1 MTTWYECRVKSLKVD
16 QGGFERKV
24 TDTYLLDA
32 VSYTNAEARVYEIMP
47 TITKG
52 DFQVVKISPSNITE
66 IINNGDGEWWWK
78 AKISLVTID
87 EEGGKEKKVNN
98 YLLVSADNMAAA
110 VVYLSEGLS
119 YMLVPY
125 FLESMVL
132 SQVVEVYP
140 YSLANGVAK
149 MEANKPTPNL
159 PPLRDGLS
167 KEGNSEEVEEEGD
180 DE

>member
-1 MTTWYECRVKSLKVD
+1 MQTWYECKVKSLKVD
-16 QGGFERKV
+16 EGGFERKV

-32 VSYTNAEARVYEIMP
+32 VSYTDAETRIFEIMP

-52 DFQVVKISPSNITE
+52 EFQVVKISPSNITE
-66 IINNGDGEWWWK
+66 IINNGNGEWWWK

-87 EEGGKEKKVNN
+87 EEGGREKKMNN

-125 FLESMVL
+125 FLESMAV
-132 SQVVEVYP
+132 SPIIEVFP
-140 YSLANGVAK
+140 YNLEAGMER
-149 MEANKPTPNL
+149 MEANKPTPNPSL
-159 PPLRDGLS
+159 
-167 KEGNSEEVEEEGD
+167 EGNKEVNNEEDNE
-180 DE
+180 

>member
-1 MTTWYECRVKSLKVD
+1 MQTWYECKVKSLKVD
-16 QGGFERKV
+16 EGGFERKV

-32 VSYTNAEARVYEIMP
+32 VSYTDAETRIYELMP

-52 DFQVVKISPSNITE
+52 DFKVMSIKPSNITE
-66 IINNGDGEWWWK
+66 IISNGNGEWWWK

-87 EEGGKEKKVNN
+87 EEVGKEKKMNN

-125 FLESMVL
+125 FLESMVI
-132 SQVVEVYP
+132 SPIVEVFP
-140 YSLANGVAK
+140 YNLAEGVERMK
-149 MEANKPTPNL
+149 ANEPTSNPSN
-159 PPLRDGLS
+159 
-167 KEGNSEEVEEEGD
+167 EGNSEEVEEEGD